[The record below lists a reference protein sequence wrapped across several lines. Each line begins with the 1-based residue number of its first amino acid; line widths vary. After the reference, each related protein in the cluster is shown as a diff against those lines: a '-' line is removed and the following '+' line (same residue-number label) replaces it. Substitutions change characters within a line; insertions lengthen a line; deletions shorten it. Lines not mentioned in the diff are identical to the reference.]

1 MERLLNVSQSNTSI
15 PDYLRFIYRPGQML
29 IRNLR
34 NLRIKLWVVTGLELN
49 TKQELTILYAS
60 NNTNM
65 NYFIKLAFGD
75 NCKINYLGKVWLS
88 QIPKLAKQ
96 KNDIYS
102 MLVVEVPK
110 FVLFNLKDSFYI
122 PCWVRGEVDISG
134 DIDSIILKNHSLED
148 ARRLIRK
155 NELSF
160 EETNEASRL
169 SDFYYHMYLPY
180 ISKRFGDV
188 ALIDNYQLLKRRFHT
203 CDLILIKFK
212 DQEIAG
218 SLIAYKGHNAR
229 LWCFGIKDA
238 NPDYVKM
245 GAFGALYY
253 FSFQYLKN
261 KGFKQVGV
269 GGSRPFLNDGVL
281 NYKKKWGLRITD
293 LISQG
298 IAW

>member
-1 MERLLNVSQSNTSI
+1 M
-15 PDYLRFIYRPGQML
+15 
-29 IRNLR
+29 
-34 NLRIKLWVVTGLELN
+34 
-49 TKQELTILYAS
+49 
-60 NNTNM
+60 
-65 NYFIKLAFGD
+65 
-75 NCKINYLGKVWLS
+75 
-88 QIPKLAKQ
+88 
-96 KNDIYS
+96 
-102 MLVVEVPK
+102 
-110 FVLFNLKDSFYI
+110 
-122 PCWVRGEVDISG
+122 
-134 DIDSIILKNHSLED
+134 
-148 ARRLIRK
+148 
-155 NELSF
+155 
-160 EETNEASRL
+160 
-169 SDFYYHMYLPY
+169 
-180 ISKRFGDV
+180 
-188 ALIDNYQLLKRRFHT
+188 
-203 CDLILIKFK
+203 ILIKFK